1 MTDKKTLM
9 ARGRHWTFLGL
20 LMACGLGSGSCSD
33 KYDLDERTPDNA
45 SSASLSI
52 YDYLNGEGNYTQMVR
67 LIDDLNQRDVLGR
80 TGSKTLFAA
89 DDSAF
94 ARFYRNNDW
103 GVSGYEGLSTQQKR
117 KLLFG
122 AMIDNSLQVQALSS
136 TEGPKEGDCMRRY
149 SSLSA
154 WDNVTIMTK
163 NDIPDGVYW
172 NMYKDRDSLV
182 VLKDNTVVPLIH
194 FTEDFLNNKRITDDD
209 YNFLFN
215 NSVKRQPGDAS
226 VNGVQISE
234 QNIRCTNGFIHK
246 MAEVVVPLRNM
257 ADIIASK
264 PNTTVFNHL
273 MNRYSVL
280 DWLGDDATI
289 AYNDGYGTQV
299 DSVFELKYFS
309 KSSAG
314 NVDLTQS
321 HNQMSLSAGQLEYD
335 PGWNSLADNSSEA
348 ALQRDMAVMFVP
360 SDDAINKYWNEGA
373 GAALKASYG
382 TWDNVPY
389 QTLSEILKE
398 NMRKSL
404 VATVPSKF
412 KDLPNSNGD
421 PLGITTEDIDSVWFG
436 CNGAIYLTNRVF
448 TPTSMVSVM
457 YPTVVDESL
466 YVMYWAIK
474 QMNYDAYLN
483 SLNARY
489 SFFLPSKEALENY
502 IDPVSFGKSKPQVL
516 RFHHNKQD
524 GLKEWERVYASVH
537 PYDPE
542 TGVVGDSIDVI
553 KSTNNTTSTGNPVL
567 NRLFNILDD
576 HVVVGD
582 VEDGHSLYRTK
593 AGAVVGVKNAKQRE
607 NGMTVAGTYQMNEAE
622 PVPVVKHYDQTVGGN
637 GITYIINQPLVGTK
651 KSVIDI
657 LEADSVT
664 FGAFLNLLKGSS
676 LVESQHKE
684 GPWYYPCSTDHN
696 IGVLNNYNYTIYVP
710 TNESIEALYEKNQLH
725 DWDEIDAI
733 AEDTIGNPVKL
744 DLYNKYVK
752 DNEDFLRYH
761 IQDNSLYI
769 GANNDLSNTNGKNAN
784 AGSITVELETA
795 RIEQVGKNKRFCR
808 LTVTTDENGIT
819 VKDEAGNTRHVDTSD
834 SRYYN
839 LMAREYVYEGSS
851 RESATMLRNSSSVVI
866 HRIDGPLMIKK

>member
-9 ARGRHWTFLGL
+9 ARGRHWAFLGL
-20 LMACGLGSGSCSD
+20 LMAYGLGSGSCSD
-33 KYDLDERTPDNA
+33 KYDLDERTPDDA
-45 SSASLSI
+45 SSAALSI
-52 YDYLNGEGNYTQMVR
+52 YDYLNGQGNYTQMVR
-67 LIDDLNQRDVLGR
+67 LIDDLNQRDVLAR

-89 DDSAF
+89 DDDAF
-94 ARFYRNNDW
+94 AKFYKNNYW
-103 GVSGYEGLSTQQKR
+103 GVTSYEGLTPQQKR

-154 WDNVTIMTK
+154 WDNAIILTRQNM
-163 NDIPDGVYW
+163 PEGVYW
-172 NMYKDRDSLV
+172 DLYKDRDSLV
-182 VLKDNTVVPLIH
+182 VLKDNTSVPLIH
-194 FTEDFLNNKRITDDD
+194 FTEDFLTNKRITNDD

-215 NSVKRQPGDAS
+215 NTVKRESGDAS
-226 VNGVQISE
+226 VNGVQIAE
-234 QNIRCTNGFIHK
+234 QNIRCTNGFVHK
-246 MAEVVVPLRNM
+246 MAEVVMPLRNM

-273 MNRYSVL
+273 LNRYSVIN
-280 DWLGDDATI
+280 WLGDDATI
-289 AYNDGYGTQV
+289 AYNDGYNTQV
-299 DSVFELKYFS
+299 DSVFELKYFA
-309 KSSAG
+309 KASAG
-314 NVDLTQS
+314 NDDFTES
-321 HNQMSLSAGQLEYD
+321 HNQKVFPDGQLEYD
-335 PGWNSLADNSSEA
+335 PGWNTLAADNSETT
-348 ALQRDMAVMFVP
+348 LQRDMYVMFVP

-373 GAALKASYG
+373 GAALKASFG

-389 QTLSEILKE
+389 QTLGEILKE

-412 KDLPNSNGD
+412 KDLPNTNGD
-421 PLGITTEDIDSVWFG
+421 PLGITTADVDSVWFG

-457 YPTVVDESL
+457 YPIVVDESQS
-466 YVMYWAIK
+466 VMLWAIK
-474 QMNYDAYLN
+474 MMNYDAYLN

-489 SFFLPSKEALENY
+489 SLFLPTKQALENY

-516 RFHHNKQD
+516 RFHYNKQD
-524 GLKEWERVYASVH
+524 GLKNWERVYASVH

-542 TGVVGDSIDVI
+542 SGVVGDSIDVI
-553 KSTNNTTSTGNPVL
+553 KSTNNTTSTGNPIL

-582 VEDGHSLYRTK
+582 VEDGHKYYRTK
-593 AGAVVGVKNAKQRE
+593 AGAVVGVENAKQRE
-607 NGMTVAGTYQMNEAE
+607 NGMTVAGTYQLNEAE
-622 PVPVVKHYDQTVGGN
+622 PISVVKHYDQTVGGN
-637 GITYIINQPLVGTK
+637 GITYLIDKPLVGTK
-651 KSVIDI
+651 KSVVDL

-696 IGVLNNYNYTIYVP
+696 ISVLSNYNYTIYVP
-710 TNESIEALYEKNQLH
+710 TNESIEALYKAGKLH
-725 DWDEIDAI
+725 DWE
-733 AEDTIGNPVKL
+733 EVEKL
-744 DLYNKYVK
+744 DTTDTRQKDSYDKWVK

-769 GANNDLSNTNGKNAN
+769 GANNDLSNTNGKSVTT
-784 AGSITVELETA
+784 GPITVELETA
-795 RIEQVGKNKRFCR
+795 RIEQVNKNTKRFCR
-808 LTVTTDENGIT
+808 LTVTTDENSIT
-819 VKDEAGNTRHVDTSD
+819 VKDEAGNERHVDTSD

-851 RESATMLRNSSSVVI
+851 RENATSLRNSSSVVV
-866 HRIDGPLMIKK
+866 HRIDGPLLIK